1 MVRQRRT
8 TLHIDS
14 LPDAQLG
21 DEGTIALDVLLL
33 EVVQQTAALADH
45 LQQAA
50 VGMLVLGVVPH
61 VLGQH
66 VDPLGEDGHLDLGRA
81 GVPLVG
87 AVGVDDRGLL
97 FFAQHENFHLSSYIP
112 AGLRPGIGES
122 PRSEG
127 LGPHIHVLL
136 HDTTEIPS
144 CKDKNVEFSPD
155 RRKIP
160 RFCPPNGLD
169 KPLLLMI
176 I

>member
-33 EVVQQTAALADH
+33 QVVQQTAALADH

-50 VGMLVLGVVPH
+50 VGVLVLGLFRMCSVSTLIRSVRMATWTS
-61 VLGQH
+61 
-66 VDPLGEDGHLDLGRA
+66 GEPVSPSWVRLA
-81 GVPLVG
+81 SMI
-87 AVGVDDRGLL
+87 AVFCSLRSMKISTFLHIYP
-97 FFAQHENFHLSSYIP
+97 Q
-112 AGLRPGIGES
+112 GLRPGIGES

-160 RFCPPNGLD
+160 RFCPRMGLTNRFF
-169 KPLLLMI
+169 P
-176 I
+176 